1 MSYKKLKDLE
11 EDGFTIYSETDTD
24 RNVIEH
30 ETKIVVVDTKEVLS
44 AIDNT
49 NRIMQAGYVSS
60 NQQLQDAI
68 ERLVGVLATKPDDKK
83 PESFTLDI
91 NRDAR
96 GFMTSVDVKVNR

>member
-1 MSYKKLKDLE
+1 KDLE

-68 ERLVGVLATKPDDKK
+68 ERLVGVLAT
-83 PESFTLDI
+83 
-91 NRDAR
+91 
-96 GFMTSVDVKVNR
+96 